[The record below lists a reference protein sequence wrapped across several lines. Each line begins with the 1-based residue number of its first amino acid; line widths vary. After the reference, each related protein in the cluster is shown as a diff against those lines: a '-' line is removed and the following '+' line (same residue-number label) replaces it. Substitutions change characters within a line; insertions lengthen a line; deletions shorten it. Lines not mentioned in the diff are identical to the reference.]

1 MPAPIQAQLTGLADV
16 LKRFRG
22 VESVMRGA
30 SRRGVNEATKLVLAA
45 AKANVPRRT
54 GMLRKSLGRKV
65 VAMKNGGGYVGIVGP
80 RKDVSD
86 RERARRQQEFEAGKR
101 KRAPGKARFRK
112 VVKYKGR
119 EITVNP
125 VHYAHLVEYGT
136 KPGAPTKKRVM
147 SDGEQVFGVRTTGSP
162 PRPFL
167 RPAWE
172 SNKAACEGVIL
183 QSLRDALN
191 TAGR

>member
-1 MPAPIQAQLTGLADV
+1 MPAPVSGSVTGLAEV

-22 VESVMRGA
+22 IESVMRGA
-30 SRRGVNEATKLVLAA
+30 SRRGVNEATKLVLAS
-45 AKANVPRRT
+45 AKAMVPQRT

-80 RKDVSD
+80 RKDISD
-86 RERARRQQEFEAGKR
+86 RERARRQEEFESGKR

-136 KPGAPTKKRVM
+136 KPGAPKKRRVM
-147 SDGEQVFGVRTTGSP
+147 SDGEQVYGVRTKGVA

-172 SNKAACEGVIL
+172 SNKARCEGVIL
-183 QSLRDALN
+183 QSLRDALSK
-191 TAGR
+191 AGR